1 MHHRPAALGR
11 HDQGFDRG
19 LPLLE
24 FLLGLGELLYVFGG
38 LLEGDELAA
47 EISSARRGARR
58 LPVRRHA
65 LASIEATVF
74 LGSPRLLIAPRME
87 IGFGTFRQKQG
98 PCLLEI
104 CPGLVEGDGG
114 SVLMFARVR
123 SRIEA
128 AAPLP
133 WIGIVRVAVAHR
145 DRARRARLRNRCAST
160 TRGHQSICGG

>member
-65 LASIEATVF
+65 LASIEAAIF
-74 LGSPRLLIAPRME
+74 LSRPIPLIAP
-87 IGFGTFRQKQG
+87 FLKV
-98 PCLLEI
+98 
-104 CPGLVEGDGG
+104 GLG
-114 SVLMFARVR
+114 S
-123 SRIEA
+123 
-128 AAPLP
+128 
-133 WIGIVRVAVAHR
+133 
-145 DRARRARLRNRCAST
+145 LR
-160 TRGHQSICGG
+160 

>member
-58 LPVRRHA
+58 LPARRHA
-65 LASIEATVF
+65 LATLEAAVL
-74 LGSPRLLIAPRME
+74 LGSPCLLIAPRLE
-87 IGFGTFRQKQG
+87 IGRG
-98 PCLLEI
+98 P
-104 CPGLVEGDGG
+104 
-114 SVLMFARVR
+114 
-123 SRIEA
+123 
-128 AAPLP
+128 
-133 WIGIVRVAVAHR
+133 
-145 DRARRARLRNRCAST
+145 LR
-160 TRGHQSICGG
+160 